1 MVFRIGKRL
10 RRGHNDALAGM
21 DAQRVEVFHIADRD
35 AVVVAVAH
43 DLVFDLFPAFQR
55 LFDQNLRRVR
65 KRFVR
70 QRVQFLVVVAETRSE
85 AAERI
90 GRADNHRITQLVRHP
105 FGFGNGCY
113 RFAFD
118 RPDVDFVEFFDEFL
132 AVFGVDDRLHGSA
145 QHAYAVFFQYAALVE
160 LDAAVQRRLAAE
172 GEQDALRPLLFDN
185 LFDVFGRHR

>member
-1 MVFRIGKRL
+1 M
-10 RRGHNDALAGM
+10 
-21 DAQRVEVFHIADRD
+21 
-35 AVVVAVAH
+35 
-43 DLVFDLFPAFQR
+43 
-55 LFDQNLRRVR
+55 
-65 KRFVR
+65 
-70 QRVQFLVVVAETRSE
+70 
-85 AAERI
+85 
-90 GRADNHRITQLVRHP
+90 RHP